1 MLIIGILLMMIGFG
15 TGLAIFMGVLPESLR
30 MIANLPVGIFWGI
43 GIVGVILVV
52 LNRRPRD

>member
-1 MLIIGILLMMIGFG
+1 MMVLAILLMIVGFG

-30 MIANLPVGIFWGI
+30 MLSAQPIWIFWGI
-43 GIVGVILVV
+43 GIVGVVLAI